1 MDHVQNL
8 KTIIRNLSVSR
19 LSLTTPVPGLKLE
32 EASFPQD
39 LVHGAMMSIVLVAG
53 GTFRLA
59 FKSHFTSRS
68 IRHLMNTTLGVP
80 SSQINE
86 TQLKDYMREYSNLV
100 AGGIKATFNTF
111 GVASGISL
119 PLVTDGFD
127 EVLYT
132 AGQKPE
138 VIQDL
143 WELSW
148 AGGNVIC
155 GSSIEILDQDQFGK
169 LSIKSEV
176 SSTETTSDEDAFL

>member
-1 MDHVQNL
+1 MSHVENL
-8 KTIIRNLSVSR
+8 KTIIRNLSVTR

-53 GTFRLA
+53 STFRLA
-59 FKSHFTSRS
+59 FRAHFSSRS
-68 IRHLMNTTLGVP
+68 VRNLMTASLGV
-80 SSQINE
+80 SGAQVNE

-100 AGGIKATFNTF
+100 AGGVKATFNAF

-127 EVLYT
+127 EVLYAT
-132 AGQKPE
+132 SQKPE

-143 WELSW
+143 WELCWS
-148 AGGNVIC
+148 GGSVIC
-155 GSSIEILDQDQFGK
+155 GSSIEILDHNQFAK
-169 LSIKSEV
+169 LPIKSEV
-176 SSTETTSDEDAFL
+176 SNTETTSDEDAFL